1 MFYSMLRGKPERQL
15 ADAAFEG
22 KDIDKEGLR
31 VIRDGVRQKRGHN
44 GIRGIAVD
52 EVVPYEFCPA
62 DTTILQKMKHLT
74 YKKETSYG
82 RKAVPV

>member
-1 MFYSMLRGKPERQL
+1 M

-22 KDIDKEGLR
+22 EDIDKEGLW
-31 VIRDGVRQKRGHN
+31 VIRDGVPQKWGHN

-52 EVVPYEFCPA
+52 EVVLYEFCPA
-62 DTTILQKMKHLT
+62 DITILQKMKHLT
-74 YKKETSYG
+74 YKEKSYG